1 MKKIPPLLAACL
13 ASACFVLTGC
23 AVDSPATKTAEAER
37 YRCENGVAFTVR
49 FSGDSA
55 VVDSNRGYEVLYK
68 GARGQAAS
76 PTSYGNTRMR
86 AEFGMGPAGNQA
98 VLRYLLQPV
107 AVQCARE

>member
-1 MKKIPPLLAACL
+1 MKKIRPLLASL
-13 ASACFVLTGC
+13 LTVCCVVAGC
-23 AVDSPATKTAEAER
+23 AVDSATTKTAEADR

-76 PTSYGNTRMR
+76 PTAYGNPQMR
-86 AEFGMGPAGNQA
+86 AEFGLGPAGNQA

-107 AVQCARE
+107 ALQCARE